1 MMQGLQA
8 GSILSN
14 VLTETGGNKNI
25 DGDYSSSEGVFYY
38 SPSNEVDINSLVIV
52 MKCIADKV
60 SGGFGGGA
68 VLANSLLFQI
78 EDDIG
83 NVLKDLTNT
92 IDIKSNDD
100 LKIIVDDDGA
110 ESAKNF
116 IGSRY
121 YKAPYSAPIKLRSGE
136 RLVLR
141 CNDNM
146 TTRVGVGG
154 ELYFLINGVKN

>member
-1 MMQGLQA
+1 MQGLQA
-8 GSILSN
+8 ESILSD
-14 VLTETGGNKNI
+14 VLKQTGGNKNI
-25 DGDYSSSEGVFYY
+25 SGDYSSTEGVFYY
-38 SPSNEVDINSLVIV
+38 SPSNETDINSLVIV
-52 MKCIADKV
+52 MKCLTDRTD
-60 SGGFGGGA
+60 GFGDGA
-68 VLANSLLFQI
+68 KLTNSLLFQI
-78 EDDIG
+78 EDTDG

-100 LKIIVDDDGA
+100 LKIVVDDDGA

-121 YKAPYSAPIKLRSGE
+121 YKAPYSSSIKLRSGE

-146 TTRVGVGG
+146 GTRVTS
-154 ELYFLINGVKN
+154 LYFLINGVKN